1 MQLVNISEELVAR
14 LRRDFGKA
22 IDSSGGGFG
31 LSADFEIGDLELSP
45 IGVEYADVVMPEMAD
60 SIVQRSFLGRNCS
73 KDEQNLDKRS
83 IKFKVKHG
91 NKISITKTITT
102 NAGLNIS
109 LPIKFAKFS
118 LDYQLNL
125 SNTVTQ
131 EIDMQE
137 DHEVT
142 EEYDLKVPPFT
153 ARVYAYDQRGYRG
166 YTNFK
171 GTFLVDGPLRARLSS
186 GLMWPHP
193 IGRLADKYSAKDRV
207 YAVEGQIWNVEL
219 SEVTKTWVD
228 KSLDPNNPRD
238 CPPIPNATPLPGSVV
253 HLSAL
258 PLDPVA

>member
-22 IDSSGGGFG
+22 IDSSGAGFG
-31 LSADFEIGDLELSP
+31 LSADYEIGDLDLSP
-45 IGVEYADVVMPEMAD
+45 ITVEYANENVPPMAD
-60 SIVQRSFLGRNCS
+60 TIVQRSFLGRNCS
-73 KDEQNLDKRS
+73 KDEQTLDKRS

-102 NAGLNIS
+102 TAGIKVA

-118 LDYQLNL
+118 LDYHLNL
-125 SNTVTQ
+125 SDTATE

-137 DHEVT
+137 EHEVT

-153 ARVYAYDQRGYRG
+153 ARVYVYDQRGYRG

-171 GTFLVDGPLRARLSS
+171 GTFLVDGPLQARLSS
-186 GLMWPHP
+186 GLMWPHA
-193 IGRLADKYSAKDRV
+193 IGRLADKYMAKDRV

-228 KSLDPNNPRD
+228 KALDPNNPRD
-238 CPPIPNATPLPGSVV
+238 CPPIPNALPLPGGVT
-253 HLSAL
+253 HLTTI
-258 PLDPVA
+258 PVQPIA

>member
-1 MQLVNISEELVAR
+1 MQVVNITDELVAR

-31 LSADFEIGDLELSP
+31 LSADFELDDLELSP
-45 IGVEYADVVMPEMAD
+45 IDVEYAEVVVPTMAD

-91 NKISITKTITT
+91 NKIGITKTITT
-102 NAGLNIS
+102 KAGINIT

-125 SNTVTQ
+125 SNTATE

-137 DHEVT
+137 EHEVT

-153 ARVYAYDQRGYRG
+153 ARVHVYDQRGYRG

-171 GTFLVDGPLRARLSS
+171 GTFLVDGPLRARLST
-186 GLMWPHP
+186 GLMWPDP
-193 IGRLADKYSAKDRV
+193 IGRLADKYPARDRV

-228 KSLDPNNPRD
+228 KTLDPSNPRD
-238 CPPIPNATPLPGSVV
+238 CPPIPNAPPLPGGVVRIAAISV
-253 HLSAL
+253 
-258 PLDPVA
+258 DPVA